1 MTIPVE
7 LTVSEKEFEQ
17 LKRKIIYDNKLDME
31 LVVTGVI
38 FSDSSVSI
46 DKFLVKMRNQE
57 D

>member
-7 LTVSEKEFEQ
+7 LTVSDSEFEE
-17 LKRKIIYDNKLDME
+17 LKRKIVYDNKLDME

-38 FSDSSVSI
+38 FSDSAVSI
-46 DKFLVKMRNQE
+46 DKVLVKLKDQE